1 MAELKAIKALFEAM
15 TKNGIDEFS
24 LESAE
29 EKLSIRRRSKKQE
42 TPIAPHE

>member
-1 MAELKAIKALFEAM
+1 MAEIKDIKALFKAM
-15 TKNGIDEFS
+15 TENGIDEFS

-29 EKLSIRRRSKKQE
+29 EKISIRRHSKRQE